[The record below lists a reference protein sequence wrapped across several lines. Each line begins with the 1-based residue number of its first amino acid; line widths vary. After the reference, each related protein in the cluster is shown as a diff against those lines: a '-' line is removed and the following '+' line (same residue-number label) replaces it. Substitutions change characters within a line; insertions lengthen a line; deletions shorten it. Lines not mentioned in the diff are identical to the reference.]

1 MDGDGLAS
9 SCKCDCSL
17 VGSTSLSVSKEDLT
31 LHGRRHVMHGG
42 LEHVDG
48 VSDGPKDNKTR
59 P

>member
-1 MDGDGLAS
+1 MP
-9 SCKCDCSL
+9 SCKCDCFL
-17 VGSTSLSVSKEDLT
+17 VGSTSLSVSKEDPT